1 VLRVGLFSRS
11 SSDATVSAGAGEFP
25 GVVSEN
31 RSPQSEGVDD
41 IPPAELTQ
49 VDIAF
54 ASVLMSADGM
64 AVSGTPFPGESPVV
78 ELASWFASVKAEV
91 SAEVSEEEEPI
102 AVMELMKGAR
112 ALTAATVVT
121 SLTEMNVEGVS
132 DEQGPRAVI
141 SARLGFEEL
150 IPGLPPTAVRYTNVA
165 LSQE

>member
-1 VLRVGLFSRS
+1 L
-11 SSDATVSAGAGEFP
+11 P
-25 GVVSEN
+25 GIVSEN

-54 ASVLMSADGM
+54 ASVLISADGM
-64 AVSGTPFPGESPVV
+64 VSGTPFPGESPVV
-78 ELASWFASVKAEV
+78 GLASWFASVKAEV
-91 SAEVSEEEEPI
+91 RAEACEEEEPI

-121 SLTEMNVEGVS
+121 SFTEMKVEAVS

-141 SARLGFEEL
+141 SARFGFDEV